1 MNREFIT
8 PLECYGCSG
17 GVVFMPFCLDVREN
31 GYSSDKEIL
40 KKFEYYIK
48 IQNANNEI
56 LSRIVL
62 YVGCYYGIIRN
73 IDDG

>member
-1 MNREFIT
+1 
-8 PLECYGCSG
+8 
-17 GVVFMPFCLDVREN
+17 MPFCLAVRKN
-31 GYSSDKEIL
+31 GYSRDKGIL

-62 YVGCYYGIIRN
+62 YFDCYYGIIRN